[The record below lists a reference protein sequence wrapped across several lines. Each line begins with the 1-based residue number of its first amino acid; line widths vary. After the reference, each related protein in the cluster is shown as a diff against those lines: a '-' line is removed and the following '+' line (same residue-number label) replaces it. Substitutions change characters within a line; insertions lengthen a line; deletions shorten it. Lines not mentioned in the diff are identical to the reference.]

1 MKAFSIMKS
10 AFAFAA
16 FFVSL
21 GHADGYSDDDNAID
35 IDGQLSTEK
44 VEVSLYF
51 KKDDKKILVSRSY
64 QRYNL
69 RSTSLSNH
77 FENRAASFTDTYVK
91 L

>member
-21 GHADGYSDDDNAID
+21 GHADGYSDDSNAID

-51 KKDDKKILVSRSY
+51 KKDDK
-64 QRYNL
+64 
-69 RSTSLSNH
+69 
-77 FENRAASFTDTYVK
+77 
-91 L
+91 

>member
-21 GHADGYSDDDNAID
+21 GHADGYSDDSNAID

-51 KKDDKKILVSRSY
+51 KKDDSK
-64 QRYNL
+64 NL
-69 RSTSLSNH
+69 GFKVISTL
-77 FENRAASFTDTYVK
+77 
-91 L
+91 